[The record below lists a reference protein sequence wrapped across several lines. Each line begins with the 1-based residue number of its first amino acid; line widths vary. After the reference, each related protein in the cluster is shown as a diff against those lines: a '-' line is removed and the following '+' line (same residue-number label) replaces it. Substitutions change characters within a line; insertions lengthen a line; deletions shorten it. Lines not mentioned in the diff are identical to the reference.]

1 MRRRFDAFVIFA
13 EMRTGSNFLESNLDL
28 FPGLQTYGEAFNPFF
43 LVRPGMKALFD
54 ISLEAR
60 NEDPVALFE
69 RMKQRTK
76 GIPGFRFFH
85 DHDRRIFERA
95 IGDPAC
101 AKVVLTRNFV
111 EAYVSRAIAKQTN
124 QWALGNVKHAK
135 KAKAVFVE
143 AEFTR
148 QLGEIKAFQLEILGR
163 LQETGQTAFYINYDD
178 LHDIAK
184 INGLARFLGEESVL
198 EGHSDRFKK
207 QNPEPLDQKVV
218 NFAEMAKAVARI
230 GAFDLEDAPNFEPRR
245 TAAVPSYVAAR
256 EVPLLYLPVQ
266 AGPVEEIT
274 GWMAA
279 LDGAPKNAAEN
290 GGGED
295 ALISGMTQKALRK
308 WKRLHPGHRSFT
320 VLRHPV
326 ARAHAAFCTH
336 FLSDGP
342 GAMPELKKALIHQ
355 YDVPLPENLPDS
367 GWTRAAHRTAFLAFL
382 RFLARNLAGQTPF
395 RVAPT
400 WASQSRV
407 LAGFS
412 PVILPDHVLR
422 EDRLAEGLRHL
433 GEEIGRDLPP
443 APVRRPEVPHRL
455 EAIYDS
461 EIEAAVRAIY
471 QRDYMQFG
479 FYPWVPL

>member
-13 EMRTGSNFLESNLDL
+13 EMRTGSNFLESTLDL

-60 NEDPVALFE
+60 NEDPVALFD

-85 DHDRRIFERA
+85 DHDRRIFERV

-178 LHDIAK
+178 LRDIAK

-207 QNPEPLDQKVV
+207 QNPEPLDQKVE
-218 NFAEMAKAVARI
+218 NFAEMAEAVAKI
-230 GAFDLEDAPNFEPRR
+230 GAFDLEEAPNFEPRR
-245 TAAVPSYVAAR
+245 AAAVPGYVAAR

-274 GWMAA
+274 GWMAG
-279 LDGAPKNAAEN
+279 LDG
-290 GGGED
+290 GRRG
-295 ALISGMTQKALRK
+295 ALISGMNQKALRK
-308 WKRLHPGHRSFT
+308 WKRQHPGHRSFT

-342 GAMPELKKALIHQ
+342 GAMPELKKALIRQ
-355 YDVPLPENLPDS
+355 YDVPLPENRPDA
-367 GWTRAAHRTAFLAFL
+367 GWTRAAHRAAFLAFL
-382 RFLARNLAGQTPF
+382 GFLARNLAGQTPF
-395 RVAPT
+395 RVAPS

-412 PVILPDHVLR
+412 PVIQPDHVLR
-422 EDRLAEGLRHL
+422 EDKLAEGLRHL
-433 GEEIGRDLPP
+433 GEDIGRDLPP
-443 APVRRPEVPHRL
+443 APEPLPDRPHAL
-455 EAIYDS
+455 EGIYDS
-461 EIEAAVRAIY
+461 EAEAAVRAVY

-479 FYPWVPL
+479 FCPWVPADTA